1 MLDPRIVGIA
11 RRWNAVFPTNIIFE
25 FILSPIR
32 EVERRICHDKVRFQ
46 GLMQVVEESISVI
59 RSEVSINTTDSHIHF
74 SHFPSISIGLLSVNR
89 NIVSVTAMCLNEFCT
104 LYEHTARTTAWIYV
118 PADFD
123 TIEKAFSRAK
133 TTEKGIK

>member
-89 NIVSVTAMCLNEFCT
+89 NIASVTAMCLNEFCT
-104 LYEHTARTTAWIYV
+104 LYEHTARTTAWIVNTTVFKRIENGDYRLN
-118 PADFD
+118 D
-123 TIEKAFSRAK
+123 T
-133 TTEKGIK
+133 